1 MIFIY
6 INNFISKYTRLVVIP
21 RFATAL
27 FIIFQLMGM
36 FLYPGGT
43 MYNFASEGYTFSEN
57 FFSDMG
63 AYTARNGEPN
73 YLSMILF
80 SFSLS
85 IVGVTFILYYFTLP
99 LVFKSDKINFLL
111 ASIGTLFAFI
121 GSICLIGTGLTP
133 SDLVLESHQFFANN
147 IFYSFLI
154 TSFFYTIAIFRSNE
168 IEKKYAIG
176 YFIFFSSILIYVGI
190 LNFGPSADVNNPAL
204 IFQVVSQKIIVLVFV
219 LSVLHQ
225 TFCFSKF
232 ND

>member
-1 MIFIY
+1 MNFYSLFGFIPKHTLLV
-6 INNFISKYTRLVVIP
+6 ILPRL
-21 RFATAL
+21 ATIL
-27 FIIFQLMGM
+27 FIFFQLAGM

-43 MYNFASEGYTFSEN
+43 MFNSASEGYTFSEN

-80 SFSLS
+80 SFSLA

-99 LVFKSDKINFLL
+99 LVFKSNKINFLL

-154 TSFFYTIAIFRSNE
+154 TSFFLETIILATSVPLSTGAE
-168 IEKKYAIG
+168 I
-176 YFIFFSSILIYVGI
+176 
-190 LNFGPSADVNNPAL
+190 GP
-204 IFQVVSQKIIVLVFV
+204 
-219 LSVLHQ
+219 
-225 TFCFSKF
+225 
-232 ND
+232 

>member
-63 AYTARNGEPN
+63 AYAARNGEPN

-80 SFSLS
+80 SFS
-85 IVGVTFILYYFTLP
+85 
-99 LVFKSDKINFLL
+99 
-111 ASIGTLFAFI
+111 
-121 GSICLIGTGLTP
+121 
-133 SDLVLESHQFFANN
+133 
-147 IFYSFLI
+147 
-154 TSFFYTIAIFRSNE
+154 
-168 IEKKYAIG
+168 
-176 YFIFFSSILIYVGI
+176 
-190 LNFGPSADVNNPAL
+190 
-204 IFQVVSQKIIVLVFV
+204 
-219 LSVLHQ
+219 
-225 TFCFSKF
+225 
-232 ND
+232 

>member
-1 MIFIY
+1 M
-6 INNFISKYTRLVVIP
+6 S
-21 RFATAL
+21 
-27 FIIFQLMGM
+27 
-36 FLYPGGT
+36 LYPGGT
-43 MYNFASEGYTFSEN
+43 MFNFESEGYTFSEN

-99 LVFKSDKINFLL
+99 LVFSSDKLNYLL
-111 ASIGTLFAFI
+111 ALIGTLFAFV
-121 GSICLIGTGLTP
+121 GSVCLIGTGLTP

-154 TSFFYTIAIFRSNE
+154 TSFFYMIAILRSNQ

-176 YFIFFSSILIYVGI
+176 YFIFFLSIFIYVGI
-190 LNFGPSADVNNPAL
+190 LNFGPSADLNNSAL
-204 IFQVVSQKIIVLVFV
+204 IFQVVSQKLIVFV
-219 LSVLHQ
+219 FVFSVLHQ
-225 TFCFSKF
+225 TFGFYKL
-232 ND
+232 NGKGMDI